1 MNLVDFLKTYSQ
13 ISNQFINDFFSLYD
27 INDKNIFIINLE
39 NVVKWLNTKNG
50 KIKKTLEI

>member
-39 NVVKWLNTKNG
+39 NVVKWLNTKKG
-50 KIKKTLEI
+50 KIKETLEI